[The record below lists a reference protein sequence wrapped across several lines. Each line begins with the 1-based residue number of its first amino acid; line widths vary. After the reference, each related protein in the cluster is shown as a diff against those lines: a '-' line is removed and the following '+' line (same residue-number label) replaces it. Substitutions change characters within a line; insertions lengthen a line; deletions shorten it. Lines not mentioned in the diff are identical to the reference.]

1 MQHKLVTCLI
11 ISVGATWRVFDTCFL
26 SYSGSAELVFVSHV
40 INPCHFYIR
49 RYSQMKEAGVLEK
62 KLKKLCCSKS
72 SYLLSSDVLELGKLL
87 ISEGHISLKCY
98 LAVCLP

>member
-1 MQHKLVTCLI
+1 
-11 ISVGATWRVFDTCFL
+11 
-26 SYSGSAELVFVSHV
+26 
-40 INPCHFYIR
+40 
-49 RYSQMKEAGVLEK
+49 MKEAGVLEK